1 MKYHRFSL
9 QVVSLLFL
17 FSVIFFSTENNLA
30 QSGREVEPT
39 AEKAITIQN
48 PDEKKPSEID
58 YTKLESYDYIEPTNV
73 EPFLKTLNKLGAK
86 GYQIRNITQIPF
98 TAAEK
103 PTGFS
108 SVNLAGIVKLGE
120 GKYEYKFIDIEK
132 TRDDLAATLNDESKE
147 GFNPRE
153 ILTFLS
159 SQVYDS
165 GKTDGISVSM
175 DAMLS
180 GPTLN
185 NFILLERETGKK
197 IVPREFIVLKAGAGI
212 IKNSSEKMQL
222 RLDEAAK
229 QNYIPIGVFLRLGF
243 AGPQPKGEP
252 YKLLDN
258 YYGSIL
264 EKTSEKQN
272 LQIRFLHTSRF
283 GTFGAFKK
291 RINKLA
297 REGFKVS
304 DIQLMEGLMYKD
316 LDETNPPVNYVWIK
330 AGAKKLDDEMSK
342 LSKTGAK
349 LRDKTLVKNF
359 WIPVLNENNLMFE
372 QPTAQTQ
379 TRYEYKSL
387 KMVSDAPQTVLIGN
401 TIVAPDAPIKKFRE
415 IINQGYTFASLLCVD
430 DTVTAVFERQIS
442 KTINE

>member
-1 MKYHRFSL
+1 MKYHGFSSRI
-9 QVVSLLFL
+9 VSLLFL
-17 FSVIFFSTENNLA
+17 FSIIFSPIENNFA
-30 QSGREVEPT
+30 QSGRDVEPVT
-39 AEKAITIQN
+39 EKPLTIEN
-48 PDEKKPSEID
+48 PDEKKPDEID
-58 YTKLESYDYIEPTNV
+58 YNKLESYDYIEPTNV
-73 EPFLKTLNKLGAK
+73 KPFLKALNEFGAK
-86 GYQIRNITQIPF
+86 GYQIKNITQIPF
-98 TAAEK
+98 TAAER

-120 GKYEYKFIDIEK
+120 GKYEYKFIDINE
-132 TRDDLAATLNDESKE
+132 TLELAATLNKESKE

-153 ILTFLS
+153 IITFLS
-159 SQVYDS
+159 SQEHDS
-165 GKTDGISVSM
+165 GEVDAISKSM
-175 DAMLS
+175 DALLS
-180 GPTLN
+180 TPTLN
-185 NFILLERETGKK
+185 NYVLLERETGKK
-197 IVPREFIVLKAGAGI
+197 VVPREFIVLKAGAGI
-212 IKNSSEKMQL
+212 IKNSSEKMQR
-222 RLDEAAK
+222 RLDEAAM

-252 YKLLDN
+252 YKLIDN

-283 GTFGAFKK
+283 GTFGSFKK

-316 LDETNPPVNYVWIK
+316 LDETPPPVNYVWIK
-330 AGAKKLDDEMSK
+330 ADAKKLDDEMSK
-342 LSKTGAK
+342 LAKTGAK
-349 LRDKTLVKNF
+349 LRDKTLVKDF

-372 QPTAQTQ
+372 QPTVETQ

-387 KMVSDAPQTVLIGN
+387 KMIPDTPQAVLIGK
-401 TIVAPDAPIKKFRE
+401 TIVAEESIKKFRR
-415 IINQGYTFASLLCVD
+415 IIKEGYTFASLLCVD
-430 DTVTAVFERQIS
+430 GKVTAVFERQIS

>member
-1 MKYHRFSL
+1 MKYHRFCL
-9 QVVSLLFL
+9 QVFSLLFFL
-17 FSVIFFSTENNLA
+17 SVIFFSTEINLA

-39 AEKAITIQN
+39 EEKLITI
-48 PDEKKPSEID
+48 PTTGEKKPNEID
-58 YTKLESYDYIEPTNV
+58 FSKLESYDYIEPTNV
-73 EPFLKTLNKLGAK
+73 KPFLENLNDFGAK
-86 GYQIRNITQIPF
+86 GYQIKSITQIPF
-98 TAAEK
+98 SAEEQ

-108 SVNLAGIVKLGE
+108 SVNLAGVVKLGE
-120 GKYEYKFIDIEK
+120 GKYEYKFVDIEK
-132 TRDDLAATLNDESKE
+132 VRDDLAATLNKESKE

-153 ILTFLS
+153 IITFLS
-159 SQVYDS
+159 SQEYDS
-165 GKTDGISVSM
+165 GETDGISRGL
-175 DAMLS
+175 DAMAS
-180 GPTLN
+180 APTLN

-197 IVPREFIVLKAGAGI
+197 IVPREFTVLKAGAGI
-212 IKNSSEKMQL
+212 IKNSSEKMQRL
-222 RLDEAAK
+222 LDEAAK

-264 EKTSEKQN
+264 EKTPEKQN
-272 LQIRFLHTSRF
+272 LQIQFLHTSRF

-330 AGAKKLDDEMSK
+330 ADSKKLDDEMRK
-342 LSKTGAK
+342 LSETGAR
-349 LRDKTLVKNF
+349 LRDKTLVKDF
-359 WIPVLNENNLMFE
+359 WIPVLNDNNLMFE
-372 QPTAQTQ
+372 QPTVETQ

-387 KMVSDAPQTVLIGN
+387 KMTSDKPQPILIGK
-401 TIVAPDAPIKKFRE
+401 TIIADDPIKKFRE
-415 IINQGYTFASLLCVD
+415 IIKQGYTFASLLCAD
-430 DTVTAVFERQIS
+430 RKVTAVFERQVS
-442 KTINE
+442 KNNQ